1 MILRRIIAHVRKQEW
16 TAIAIDFVIVVAGV
30 FVATQVTDW
39 NNARQARVEYRG
51 ALERLNA
58 EVTANIEIM
67 DRDVPEIEEAVAV
80 ANRGL
85 DALRSCQDS
94 AANRD
99 AINAGLIQI
108 RGTNALR
115 LRTRALQEMV
125 TNPALLAQ
133 QSDAEREHF
142 SALSDYTEL
151 FAEELRFY
159 EQHPLA
165 QRIEDIPILS
175 IGELR
180 TTSFLYYGVEYQ
192 VQRRPMALTVPVSQA
207 CRNTDLIA
215 AFFTWTRWQGNI
227 PVLSR
232 QAQQEM
238 EATRAFI
245 AERQ

>member
-39 NNARQARVEYRG
+39 NNARQARQDYRH

-58 EVTANIEIM
+58 EVAANIEII
-67 DRDVPEIEEAVAV
+67 DRDIPEIEATLAT

-85 DALRSCQDS
+85 DALRSCENTE
-94 AANRD
+94 ANRE
-99 AINAGLIQI
+99 AIDAGLIQI
-108 RGTNALR
+108 RGTNGMR

-142 SALSDYTEL
+142 SALLDYTDLLAQEL
-151 FAEELRFY
+151 HFY
-159 EQHPLA
+159 EQHPLT
-165 QRIEDIPILS
+165 QRVEDIPILS
-175 IGELR
+175 IGDLR
-180 TTSFLYYGVEYQ
+180 TTSFTYFGVEYQ
-192 VQRRPMALTVPVSQA
+192 VQRRPMTLTVPVNQA
-207 CRNTDLIA
+207 CRNTELIA

-227 PVLSR
+227 PVLGL
-232 QAQQEM
+232 QAKREM
-238 EATRAFI
+238 EATQAFI
-245 AERQ
+245 TEQR